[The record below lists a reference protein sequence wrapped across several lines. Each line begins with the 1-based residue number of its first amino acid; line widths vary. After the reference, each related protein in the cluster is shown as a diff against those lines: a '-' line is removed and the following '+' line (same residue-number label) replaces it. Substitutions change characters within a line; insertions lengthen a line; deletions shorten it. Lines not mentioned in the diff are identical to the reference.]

1 MNNYTLIVI
10 GSGVYPKG
18 CAPTNRIHLYCKAFR
33 DNGGSPLV
41 VSLDAPFNEKQS
53 FGYIGRY
60 EGIPFCYSRRSY
72 IRKTNFFKRNTQR
85 FLGFVNSLSI
95 LYKHR
100 KRNPNTV
107 VLFFSVLRL
116 DEIILTIFLKLSG
129 IKILKEYNEA
139 PLYIIENRKN
149 PGFHRFRLKYLKLKR
164 YDGIIVISDFLKEF
178 FSGIYPENRT
188 FQIPILVDL
197 KRFDVSPGKDAR
209 SDARVITYIGALGR
223 NKDGLD
229 ILLESVSIVRRT
241 SDNIKLIIACNGPE
255 DELRKLREMIYKAGL
270 TDSVSILVGLD
281 SREITVLLK
290 KSDLLVLARPDNNQA
305 KAGFP
310 TKLGEYLAS
319 KRPVVITKTG
329 EIPKYLEDRKSAYLA
344 EPGDVND
351 FARKLLFALN
361 DPDSDKIGME
371 GFHIAE
377 RYFDYRIYGKEL
389 IEICIKV
396 SAKAN

>member
-1 MNNYTLIVI
+1 MNKYTLIVI

-33 DNGGSPLV
+33 ENGGSPLV
-41 VSLDAPFNEKQS
+41 VSLDAPFHTQQS
-53 FGYIGRY
+53 FGCIGRY
-60 EGIPFCYSRRSY
+60 EGIPFCYSRKSY
-72 IRKTNFFKRNTQR
+72 IKKANFFKRNTER
-85 FLGFVNSLSI
+85 FYGFLNALFI

-107 VLFFSVLRL
+107 VLFFSVLPL

-139 PLYIIENRKN
+139 PLYVIENRKN
-149 PGFHRFRLKYLKLKR
+149 QGFHRFKLKYLKLKR
-164 YDGIIVISDFLKEF
+164 YDGTIVISDFLKEF

-197 KRFDVSPGKDAR
+197 KRFDVSPDKDTK

-229 ILLESVSIVRRT
+229 ILLGSVSVVRRT
-241 SDNIKLIIACNGPE
+241 TDNIKLIIACNGPE
-255 DELRKLREMIYKAGL
+255 EELTKLKDMIFRSDL
-270 TDSVSILVGLD
+270 NDNVSVLVGLD
-281 SREITVLLK
+281 SREIAFLLK
-290 KSDLLVLARPDNNQA
+290 RSDLLVLARPDNNQA

-351 FARKLLFALN
+351 FAQKLLYALN
-361 DPDSDKIGME
+361 DPDSDKIGTE

-377 RYFDYRIYGKEL
+377 KYFDYRIYGKEL
-389 IEICIKV
+389 IEICRKV

>member
-1 MNNYTLIVI
+1 MNKYTLIVI

-33 DNGGSPLV
+33 EKGGSPLV
-41 VSLDAPFNEKQS
+41 VSLDAPFHEQQS

-72 IRKTNFFKRNTQR
+72 IRKSSFIKRNAER
-85 FLGFVNSLSI
+85 FYGFINSLSI
-95 LYKHR
+95 LYKHK
-100 KRNPNTV
+100 KRNPKTV
-107 VLFFSVLRL
+107 VLFFSVLQL
-116 DEIILTIFLKLSG
+116 DEIILTIFLKLAG

-139 PLYIIENRKN
+139 PLFIIENKKN
-149 PGFHRFRLKYLKLKR
+149 PKLHMFYFKHVKLKR

-178 FSGIYPENRT
+178 FSAIYPENKT

-197 KRFDVSPGKDAR
+197 NRFEVSTDNTK
-209 SDARVITYIGALGR
+209 SDDRIITYIGALGR

-229 ILLESVSIVRRT
+229 ILLESVSVVKRNII
-241 SDNIKLIIACNGPE
+241 NIKLIIACNGPE
-255 DELRKLREMIYKAGL
+255 EELTKLKGMIFKSGL
-270 TDSVSILVGLD
+270 TDNVSVLVGLE

-329 EIPKYLEDRKSAYLA
+329 EIPKYLDDRKSAYLA
-344 EPGDVND
+344 EPGDVDD
-351 FARKLLFALN
+351 FAQKLLFALN

-371 GFHIAE
+371 GFNVA
-377 RYFDYRIYGKEL
+377 RRNFDYRIYGKEL
-389 IEICIKV
+389 IEICRKV
-396 SAKAN
+396 TGKSN